1 MRKLTTL
8 LAFALP
14 ALGWAQ
20 QENAMYSEGKI
31 YVVIAVIGIIFI
43 GLAAY
48 LFQLDRKITKIEN
61 EK

>member
-1 MRKLTTL
+1 MRKLSTL
-8 LAFALP
+8 LAFAMP
-14 ALGWAQ
+14 VLGWAQ

-31 YVVIAVIGIIFI
+31 YVVIAVIGIIFV

>member
-14 ALGWAQ
+14 SMGWAQ
-20 QENAMYSEGKI
+20 QENTMYSEGKI
-31 YVVIAVIGIIFI
+31 YVVIAVIGIIFV

>member
-8 LAFALP
+8 LSLALP

-20 QENAMYSEGKI
+20 QENTMYSEGKI
-31 YVVIAVIGIIFI
+31 YVVIAVIGIIFV

>member
-1 MRKLTTL
+1 
-8 LAFALP
+8 
-14 ALGWAQ
+14 
-20 QENAMYSEGKI
+20 MYSEGKI
-31 YVVIAVIGIIFI
+31 YVVIAVIGIIFV